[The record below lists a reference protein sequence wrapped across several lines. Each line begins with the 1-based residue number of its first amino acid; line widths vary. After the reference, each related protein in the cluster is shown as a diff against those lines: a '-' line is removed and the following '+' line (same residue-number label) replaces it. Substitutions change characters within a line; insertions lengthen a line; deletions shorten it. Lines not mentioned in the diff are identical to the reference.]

1 MKKLSCL
8 FLMIALGAFCVAG
21 CSKTKKCTCT
31 SGGIYEIIDSALAA
45 REGLPVQNVVF
56 DTVLTQECYSL
67 NYTDTTDIIY
77 PENGVVMNEFLTC
90 IEK

>member
-1 MKKLSCL
+1 MKKCVYIFGLSVL
-8 FLMIALGAFCVAG
+8 SLLAIAG
-21 CSKTKKCTCT
+21 CTKNKKCTCT
-31 SGGIYEIIDSALAA
+31 SGGIYEIIDSTLVA

-67 NYTDTTDIIY
+67 NYTDTTDIIF

>member
-1 MKKLSCL
+1 MKKHLYL
-8 FLMIALGAFCVAG
+8 FSLVVLTLLAITG
-21 CSKTKKCTCT
+21 CTKNKKCTCT
-31 SGGIYEIIDSALAA
+31 TGGIYEIIDSALAA

-56 DTVLTQECYSL
+56 DTVLTQECYTL